1 MERKQLQGRMAEME
15 GREGWRE
22 REREVERGWGKGTE
36 GGITMMSPFLV
47 SFLQKSG

>member
-1 MERKQLQGRMAEME
+1 MERKQLQGRMAEKE
-15 GREGWRE
+15 GSDGCRE
-22 REREVERGWGKGTE
+22 REREVKRGWGKGTK